1 MQSIMKPNYVNLYK
15 MVNISPFIQ
24 DLHGVFLYF
33 MSVGEL
39 GYVVFLWGIPH
50 YYILRR
56 VIKYFVIFVYD

>member
-39 GYVVFLWGIPH
+39 GYVVFYGEYHI
-50 YYILRR
+50 IT
-56 VIKYFVIFVYD
+56 F